1 MGKDSFTSRSGEDVV
16 VEPDDTARGD
26 VEFEECTIALRL
38 HHRHLTLAARDDI
51 DDLARRLLGEVHRE
65 QLCGLVGYAVDLVDD
80 DLRLTDL

>member
-1 MGKDSFTSRSGEDVV
+1 M
-16 VEPDDTARGD
+16 
-26 VEFEECTIALRL
+26 EFKERTVTLRL
-38 HHRHLTLAARDDI
+38 HHRHLTLTARDDI